1 MRENLTTDI
10 PIELLPALV
19 KLAPIVSMEITLV
32 VGFDLGYRQG
42 FTANGLA
49 KPNVEKIRNAVALA
63 IADPERARIELGIP
77 PASEICEE
85 HQVE

>member
-1 MRENLTTDI
+1 MRGENGSGGHWSSL
-10 PIELLPALV
+10 
-19 KLAPIVSMEITLV
+19 
-32 VGFDLGYRQG
+32 
-42 FTANGLA
+42 
-49 KPNVEKIRNAVALA
+49 RNAVALA